1 MTKSWWYRFSLL
13 IILVV
18 VGSLS
23 LFPTFF
29 NSGKILTD
37 KKMNLGLDLQG
48 GLYMVLGIDFNKVF
62 KDEVVTYAKKVE
74 TYLKEE
80 NILVTLGALKTEKAD
95 DPTHEIIVTNATDIE
110 KAKSKILEFFG
121 YPLRLVSESGS
132 TLVFGIGREFKKEVM
147 DTAVSKS
154 IEVIRNRIDE
164 FGVTEP
170 EIVSQGADRIVIQL
184 PGVKDIDRAKDLMG
198 RTAKLEFRFV
208 HNDFPGATL
217 NELVEKAKK
226 AGIVFQKGMRFSDY
240 LQKLNEFVRADI
252 PAGYEIFFSKEI
264 SKVTN
269 EITKMDPYLLEAAP
283 SLVGDELQE
292 ALVRMDTQQNR
303 PYVALDFKPT
313 GAKIFEEITGKN
325 IGRLLAIV
333 LDGNVYSA
341 PQIQGKIGGGSAQI
355 TLGNGDYNQVMTE
368 ARDLALVLRA
378 GALPVELVFEEQRVV
393 GPSLGK
399 DAIEKAEFAT
409 LVGSIAVFLFVIL
422 YYKFSGVL
430 ASATLAVNVLLTL
443 MCLLALG
450 ATLTLPG
457 IAGIALTVGMAVD
470 GNIIIYERIKEEI
483 RRGLSA
489 KEAVFVGFDKA
500 FWTILDANL
509 TTAIAGFCLLNF
521 GTGPVR
527 GFAVTLLIGI
537 AVTIYSSYFMNRV
550 LFEWYLGRNPKTI
563 SL

>member
-74 TYLKEE
+74 TYLKDE

-95 DPTHEIIVTNATDIE
+95 DPTHEIIVTNATDVE

-132 TLVFGIGREFKKEVM
+132 ILVFGIGREFKKEVM

-170 EIVSQGADRIVIQL
+170 EIVSQGSDRIVIQL

-208 HNDFPGATL
+208 HNDFAPATL

-264 SKVTN
+264 SKLTN

-341 PQIQGKIGGGSAQI
+341 PQIQGKIAGGSAQI

-409 LVGSIAVFLFVIL
+409 LIGSFAVFLFVIL

-489 KEAVFVGFDKA
+489 KEAVFIGFDKA

-537 AVTIYSSYFMNRV
+537 AVTIYTSYFMNRV
-550 LFEWYLGRNPKTI
+550 LFEWYLGRNPKTV

>member
-74 TYLKEE
+74 TYLKDED
-80 NILVTLGALKTEKAD
+80 ILVTLGALKTEQAD
-95 DPTHEIIVTNATDIE
+95 DPTHEIIVTNATDVD

-170 EIVSQGADRIVIQL
+170 EIVSQGSDRIVIQL

-208 HNDFPGATL
+208 HNDFAPATL

-341 PQIQGKIGGGSAQI
+341 PQIQGKIAGGSAQI

-409 LVGSIAVFLFVIL
+409 LIGSFAVFLFVIL

-489 KEAVFVGFDKA
+489 KEAVFIGFDKA

-537 AVTIYSSYFMNRV
+537 AVTIYTSYFMNRV
-550 LFEWYLGRNPKTI
+550 LFEWYLGRNPKTV